1 MPPKRRKWVLRKVN
15 ATVYGFSDADS
26 LAAELIV
33 KCPLL
38 RLPPEVMELIVR
50 EVGKSKDVASICQ
63 CSSHL
68 YEVGIRTLYDMP
80 LAHNMKSM
88 VRLLKSIV
96 KKPELARCVRRFTL

>member
-1 MPPKRRKWVLRKVN
+1 M
-15 ATVYGFSDADS
+15 A
-26 LAAELIV
+26 

-38 RLPPEVMELIVR
+38 RLPPEVMNLIVR

-68 YEVGIRTLYDMP
+68 YDVGIRTLYDMP

-96 KKPELARCVRRFTL
+96 KKPELARCVKRFTL